1 MDVTQF
7 RQLFAS
13 DQQLLILLDAVI
25 KEALDEANLITTVSQ
40 FGELKDRA
48 AGLYAAHILKVAANS
63 RNGASMHDA
72 SSMSLGGQ
80 SVSFSRSSA
89 ETFYNASIYGQRY
102 LALKN
107 SILTDSG
114 NPNLLTGGGPFV
126 V

>member
-13 DQQLLILLDAVI
+13 DQQLLTLSDAVI

-48 AGLYAAHILKVAANS
+48 AGLYAAHILKVAANR

-89 ETFYNASIYGQRY
+89 EMFYNASIYGQRY

-107 SILTDSG
+107 SIPTDSG